1 MSRPRRGKTRPRPAP
16 LRAPEVVTV
25 TKVAQQGDGEALLA
39 DGVRVFMP
47 LTLPGDIV
55 RVQPGAK
62 RGDGMVGSV
71 LEFIETVPRAAPIC
85 PVFGQC
91 GGCQLQHMPADAY
104 AEWKRDAVAAGLS
117 RQGIDIELEPLRTV
131 PLASRR
137 RASLAAVM
145 TQNGLRFGFNEAHSD
160 RIIDIPSCPLLVSAL
175 QNLLAPVR
183 AMLVDILA
191 GGERADIAMT
201 AVGVSGQDVELAIT
215 SRHKVDLKAREALAA
230 FAEAHDV
237 VRIAWSEPGVPP
249 EQIVQRRDL
258 MLHLGGVD
266 IQLPINGFLQPSV
279 DGEALLQ
286 DLVIEGLG
294 DIVTAKGGRIAD
306 LYCGV
311 GTFALPLAAVR
322 KHVLAVDGIATQAGA
337 LATAAGRAGLG
348 GRLSTDVRDLKMEPL
363 MPNELNEFDAVIF
376 DPPRAGAKVQVEELA
391 NSIVPCII
399 AVSCNPATLGRD
411 LRILIDAGYRLD
423 KVTPVDQFPMTH
435 HAEAVAV
442 LRRPS

>member
-1 MSRPRRGKTRPRPAP
+1 MSRPRRGKKRPRPAP

-183 AMLVDILA
+183 AMLVDILE

-201 AVGVSGQDVELAIT
+201 AVGVSGQDVELVIT

-249 EQIVQRRDL
+249 EQIVQRHDL

-266 IQLPINGFLQPSV
+266 IQLPINGFLQ
-279 DGEALLQ
+279 
-286 DLVIEGLG
+286 
-294 DIVTAKGGRIAD
+294 
-306 LYCGV
+306 
-311 GTFALPLAAVR
+311 AVR
-322 KHVLAVDGIATQAGA
+322 
-337 LATAAGRAGLG
+337 
-348 GRLSTDVRDLKMEPL
+348 
-363 MPNELNEFDAVIF
+363 
-376 DPPRAGAKVQVEELA
+376 
-391 NSIVPCII
+391 
-399 AVSCNPATLGRD
+399 
-411 LRILIDAGYRLD
+411 
-423 KVTPVDQFPMTH
+423 
-435 HAEAVAV
+435 
-442 LRRPS
+442 

>member
-1 MSRPRRGKTRPRPAP
+1 
-16 LRAPEVVTV
+16 
-25 TKVAQQGDGEALLA
+25 
-39 DGVRVFMP
+39 
-47 LTLPGDIV
+47 
-55 RVQPGAK
+55 
-62 RGDGMVGSV
+62 
-71 LEFIETVPRAAPIC
+71 
-85 PVFGQC
+85 
-91 GGCQLQHMPADAY
+91 
-104 AEWKRDAVAAGLS
+104 
-117 RQGIDIELEPLRTV
+117 
-131 PLASRR
+131 
-137 RASLAAVM
+137 
-145 TQNGLRFGFNEAHSD
+145 
-160 RIIDIPSCPLLVSAL
+160 
-175 QNLLAPVR
+175 
-183 AMLVDILA
+183 MLVDILK

-201 AVGVSGQDVELAIT
+201 AVGVSGQDVELVIT
-215 SRHKVDLKAREALAA
+215 SGHKVDLKAREALAG
-230 FAEAHDV
+230 FAEAQDV
-237 VRIAWSEPGVPP
+237 VRIAWSEPGLPP

-294 DIVTAKGGRIAD
+294 DVVTAKGGRIAD

-311 GTFALPLAAVR
+311 GTFALPLAAAR
-322 KHVLAVDGIATQAGA
+322 KHVLAVDGIAAQAGA

-391 NSIVPCII
+391 NSTVPCII

-442 LRRPS
+442 LHRPS